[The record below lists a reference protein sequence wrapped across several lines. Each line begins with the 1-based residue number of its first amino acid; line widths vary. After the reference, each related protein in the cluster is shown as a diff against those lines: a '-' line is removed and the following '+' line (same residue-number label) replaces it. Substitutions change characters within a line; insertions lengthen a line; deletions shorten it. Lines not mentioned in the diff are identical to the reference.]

1 MSKPLEGIKVLD
13 FTQFFAGPYCTLMLE
28 EMGAEIIK
36 FENPPFGD
44 ASRSS
49 ATIAD
54 GANTNY
60 ATKNRGKKSV
70 LMNLKDERQKQLFLK
85 MVETADVVIENYKP
99 GTMEKFGITYDLL
112 KSINPAIV
120 YTSISGF
127 GQDGPF
133 RDHTALDGVIQAIAG
148 VMSIT
153 GEQGGDPLRCGV
165 AIGDAAGGLFGAIG
179 TLGALYGAKLTGQ
192 GRRVDISMMDAVISM
207 EENLISRYCQSGI
220 IPGSLGNGLQTAVPF
235 GTFECKDGRTIYICV
250 ATDKQWAS
258 FSEMMGH
265 PEWITDPRFTTKAIR
280 VQNRDAVNET
290 VAAAIRENWTMD
302 ELSEAMLAK
311 RLPYGEINNF
321 EQVVNHPQTKHR
333 NMIVDVE
340 YTNGAKFKVP
350 GNPLKMTDS
359 EDPAVYPA
367 YPLGYHTFEI
377 FAPYATQEELHEIYD
392 QPMKDC
398 EAYFD
403 RIYGRK
409 G

>member
-1 MSKPLEGIKVLD
+1 MSKPLEGVKVLD

-70 LMNLKDERQKQLFLK
+70 LMNLKDDRQKQLFLK

-148 VMSIT
+148 AT
-153 GEQGGDPLRCGV
+153 GNSLLET
-165 AIGDAAGGLFGAIG
+165 AIGALTSGALTSNTASEKKTVSIKVTESEKTLLQLYRDADNDTKKKVVKLLKNDGNDNDLLSGLLGGL
-179 TLGALYGAKLTGQ
+179 L
-192 GRRVDISMMDAVISM
+192 
-207 EENLISRYCQSGI
+207 N
-220 IPGSLGNGLQTAVPF
+220 SL
-235 GTFECKDGRTIYICV
+235 K
-250 ATDKQWAS
+250 
-258 FSEMMGH
+258 
-265 PEWITDPRFTTKAIR
+265 
-280 VQNRDAVNET
+280 
-290 VAAAIRENWTMD
+290 
-302 ELSEAMLAK
+302 
-311 RLPYGEINNF
+311 
-321 EQVVNHPQTKHR
+321 
-333 NMIVDVE
+333 
-340 YTNGAKFKVP
+340 
-350 GNPLKMTDS
+350 
-359 EDPAVYPA
+359 
-367 YPLGYHTFEI
+367 
-377 FAPYATQEELHEIYD
+377 
-392 QPMKDC
+392 
-398 EAYFD
+398 
-403 RIYGRK
+403 
-409 G
+409 